1 MRNTALF
8 RYYWW
13 GGWGTGGFVCYLFLS
28 LLCRPFF
35 GNIVPPCCIASYS
48 IARQPR
54 IIVMSYATTPISFF
68 LFFRHFLFFLFDVKI
83 KNEEEDHFD

>member
-1 MRNTALF
+1 VLF
-8 RYYWW
+8 ISVS
-13 GGWGTGGFVCYLFLS
+13 FVS
-28 LLCRPFF
+28 PVF

-68 LFFRHFLFFLFDVKI
+68 LFFRHFLFFLFDVK
-83 KNEEEDHFD
+83 